1 MFAGLLRMNDRCP
14 QCGLRFEREHGY
26 FTGAMIVSYMLA
38 IPALALLSIAVLW
51 ATRWRVEW
59 ALLAAD
65 VLFLAF
71 VPLIFRYSRILW
83 MYFDRAVDPDGN
95 N

>member
-1 MFAGLLRMNDRCP
+1 MFAGFLRMHERCP
-14 QCGLRFEREHGY
+14 DCGLLFEREHGY
-26 FTGAMIVSYMLA
+26 FTGAMVVSYALA
-38 IPALALLSIAVLW
+38 IPLLALLSVAVLW
-51 ATRWRVEW
+51 ATRWQVEW

-71 VPLIFRYSRILW
+71 VPLVFRYSRVIW